1 MVLRKTP
8 FTVSRDEF
16 ADIEIKNHI
25 DDHSV
30 GKKTQARKKRGV
42 NSRGLML
49 TEIADLRLTNHSLG
63 ST

>member
-30 GKKTQARKKRGV
+30 GKKTQARKKRAPIHVG
-42 NSRGLML
+42 
-49 TEIADLRLTNHSLG
+49 
-63 ST
+63 